1 MKKNTRYSF
10 FQLFGKGTHDRPG
23 SYKLVIPIIQRDYAQ
38 GRDNEKAKEVRSEF
52 LSQLSEYI
60 NTPFGSYDLD
70 FVYGI
75 SSPASDLSKKK
86 EFVPLDGQQ
95 RLTTLF
101 LIHLYLA
108 VRALG
113 TTESDRF
120 FKTMQV
126 NNGKLVESLFTYHT
140 RTSAVEFCNGLID
153 IRNNFY
159 EVFELDKEG
168 KRVFAGSISDYIRN
182 SNWFYPDW
190 YQDPTVKGMLTM
202 LDAIHDKFDRY
213 NHHEALCRL
222 MSDDDPAITFIFMSL
237 EDYKLTDDL
246 YIKMNSRGK
255 PLTPFENFKAK
266 YEQYIAGVEKYDSI
280 ESIESLQK
288 EIASRE
294 NKLIK
299 TVKDNFSFNIDTD
312 WAKLFW
318 EFSRKEIQKRE
329 LEIKQSATAEKVNS
343 LDRLLSDTLDKKISR
358 FIKMSLT
365 NQYALEHTSGDVAI
379 PRYLVEDSP
388 LSFAALERLKAV
400 SADGVVLLT
409 RLFELYSSRPVAIMP
424 EWTRCYFDEK
434 AVFEA
439 LVNGK
444 KDFTFPKRFMLYAYL
459 MFRLKFGDECLDYLT
474 EWMRFIYNVTLD
486 DNSIQVISRDTY
498 QNAVSS
504 ANTLLSLLEKRTTPS
519 IVELLDSEDCPQKIV
534 FFPEYQYKEEI
545 LKSSLFNR
553 DSKNA
558 LHSSD
563 KPDLDTGLDVSL
575 SWGEII
581 LKLESHPYFTGQIGF
596 ILKMAG
602 ISDYYTEYKN
612 LNWSDNEDAAYKAEV
627 VRYGRLA
634 SIVFEGGYTARKM
647 AEDSLFER
655 AMLSTHPDYLGP
667 SVRNSANGSNL
678 LSSTNKSARSNNLL
692 RDLSWK
698 SFLRLDAGKP
708 EIQDMVKD
716 LFLKLDVDNPAESLL
731 DIVKKSTASPQWR
744 NDLVKYGY
752 LMGLSRN
759 GYLGCTDDCHRILNN
774 SIYFTMWDHEIYSY
788 ILYNEFLYAR
798 FESLSVPG
806 FWLGYETSNS
816 WSEIPFVKISNGDLT
831 IKVKSYVEK
840 VDGELIC
847 HYLWIDSN
855 GNQGLEKFLEDK
867 GFTKKTEED
876 TVYRRRVVD
885 WDRNVLID
893 DYRKSVADNV
903 LQFVS
908 ELSSFLNENTD
919 GQQ

>member
-10 FQLFGKGTHDRPG
+10 FQLFGKGTHERPG

-52 LSQLSEYI
+52 LSQLLEYI

-108 VRALG
+108 VRTLG

-120 FKTMQV
+120 FNTMQV

-153 IRNNFY
+153 ISNNFS

-190 YQDPTVKGMLTM
+190 YQDPTVTGMLTM

-213 NHHEALCRL
+213 DHHKALCRL
-222 MSDDDPAITFIFMSL
+222 MSEDDPAITFIFMSL

-266 YEQYIAGVEKYDSI
+266 YEQYIAGVEKYDSV
-280 ESIESLQK
+280 ESIEDLQK
-288 EIASRE
+288 EIATRG

-299 TVKDNFSFNIDTD
+299 TVKDNFSFNIDTE

-318 EFSRKEIQKRE
+318 AFSRKEIKKRE
-329 LEIKQSATAEKVNS
+329 QEIKQSATAEKVNS
-343 LDRLLSDTLDKKISR
+343 LDRLLSDTLDKKLSR
-358 FIKMSLT
+358 FIKMALT
-365 NQYALEHTSGDVAI
+365 NQYALDHTSGDIVI
-379 PRYLVEDSP
+379 PRYLVEDTP
-388 LSFAALERLKAV
+388 LSFAALEGCKAV
-400 SADGVVLLT
+400 SANGVVLLT
-409 RLFELYSSRPVAIMP
+409 RLFELYSSRPMAIMP
-424 EWTRCYFDEK
+424 EWARRYFDEN

-439 LVNGK
+439 LINGK
-444 KDFTFPKRFMLYAYL
+444 KDFTFPKRFMLYSYL
-459 MFRLKFGDECLDYLT
+459 MFRLKFGDECLNYLT
-474 EWMRFIYNVTLD
+474 EWMRFIYNVTFD
-486 DNSIQVISRDTY
+486 DNTIQVISRDTY

-504 ANTLLSLLEKRTTPS
+504 VNTLLSLLEKRTNPS
-519 IVELLDSEDCPQKIV
+519 IIELLDSEDCPEKVV

-545 LKSSLFNR
+545 LKSALFNR
-553 DSKNA
+553 DSNKV

-563 KPDLDTGLDVSL
+563 KPDLDKVLDSSL
-575 SWGEII
+575 SWSEII

-596 ILKMAG
+596 VLKMAG

-612 LNWSDNEDAAYKAEV
+612 LKWSESEDAVYKAEV
-627 VRYGRLA
+627 VKFGRLA
-634 SIVFEGGYTARKM
+634 SVVFEGGYTARKM

-655 AMLSTHPDYLGP
+655 AMLATYPEYLDY
-667 SVRNSANGSNL
+667 NL
-678 LSSTNKSARSNNLL
+678 LNSTNKSAGSNNLL

-698 SFLRLDAGKP
+698 SFLRLGAGKTD
-708 EIQDMVKD
+708 IQDGVKK
-716 LFLKLDVDNPAESLL
+716 LFLMLDVNNPQKSLT
-731 DIVKKSTASPQWR
+731 DIIEENINGPLWR
-744 NDLVKYGY
+744 KDMIKYDY
-752 LMGLSRN
+752 LMGKSHN
-759 GYLGCTDDCHRILNN
+759 GYFGRTEDGHRILND
-774 SIYFTMWDHEIYSY
+774 SIQFSKGDHEVYSFV
-788 ILYNEFLYAR
+788 LYNEYLLKISDALNR
-798 FESLSVPG
+798 HD
-806 FWLGYETSNS
+806 FWIAYGNSNS

-840 VDGELIC
+840 GDGELTC

-855 GNQGLEKFLEDK
+855 GNQELEKFLEDK
-867 GFTKKTEED
+867 GFSKKTEED
-876 TVYRRRVVD
+876 TVCRRKEQN
-885 WDRNVLID
+885 WDRKEQIKA
-893 DYRKSVADNV
+893 YRETVVKNV
-903 LQFVS
+903 LQLVS
-908 ELSSFLNENTD
+908 DLSSFLNENPD

>member
-10 FQLFGKGTHDRPG
+10 FQLFGKGTHERPG

-52 LSQLSEYI
+52 LSQLLEYI

-108 VRALG
+108 VRTLG

-140 RTSAVEFCNGLID
+140 RTSAVEFCNGLVD
-153 IRNNFY
+153 ISNNFS

-190 YQDPTVKGMLTM
+190 YQDPTVTGMLTM
-202 LDAIHDKFDRY
+202 LDAIHDKFDKY
-213 NHHEALCRL
+213 DHHKALCRL
-222 MSDDDPAITFIFMSL
+222 MSEDDPAITFIFMSL

-266 YEQYIAGVEKYDSI
+266 YEQYIAGVEKDDSV
-280 ESIESLQK
+280 ESIEDLQK
-288 EIASRE
+288 EIATRG

-299 TVKDNFSFNIDTD
+299 TVKDNFSFNIDTE

-318 EFSRKEIQKRE
+318 AFSRKEIKKRE
-329 LEIKQSATAEKVNS
+329 QEIKQSATAEKVNS
-343 LDRLLSDTLDKKISR
+343 LDRLLSDTLDKKLSR
-358 FIKMSLT
+358 FIKMALT
-365 NQYALEHTSGDVAI
+365 NQYALDHTSGDIVI
-379 PRYLVEDSP
+379 PRYLVEDTP
-388 LSFAALERLKAV
+388 LSFAALEGCKAV
-400 SADGVVLLT
+400 SANGVVLLT
-409 RLFELYSSRPVAIMP
+409 RLFELYSSRPMAIMP
-424 EWTRCYFDEK
+424 EWTRRYFDEN

-439 LVNGK
+439 LINGK
-444 KDFTFPKRFMLYAYL
+444 KDFTFPKRFMLYSYL
-459 MFRLKFGDECLDYLT
+459 MFRLKFGDECLNYLT
-474 EWMRFIYNVTLD
+474 EWMRFIYNVTFD
-486 DNSIQVISRDTY
+486 DNTIQVISRDTY

-504 ANTLLSLLEKRTTPS
+504 VNTLLSLLEKRTNPS
-519 IVELLDSEDCPQKIV
+519 IIELLDSEDCPEKVV

-545 LKSSLFNR
+545 LKSALFNQ
-553 DSKNA
+553 DSNKV

-563 KPDLDTGLDVSL
+563 KPDLDKVLDSSL
-575 SWGEII
+575 SWSEII

-596 ILKMAG
+596 VLKMAG

-612 LNWSDNEDAAYKAEV
+612 LKWSESEDAVYKAEV
-627 VRYGRLA
+627 VKFGRLA
-634 SIVFEGGYTARKM
+634 SVVFEGGYTARKM

-655 AMLSTHPDYLGP
+655 AMLATYPEYLDY
-667 SVRNSANGSNL
+667 NL
-678 LSSTNKSARSNNLL
+678 LNSTNKSAGSNNLL

-698 SFLRLDAGKP
+698 SFLRLGAGKTD
-708 EIQDMVKD
+708 IQDGVKK
-716 LFLKLDVDNPAESLL
+716 LFLMLDVNNPQKSLT
-731 DIVKKSTASPQWR
+731 DIIEENINGPLWR
-744 NDLVKYGY
+744 KDMIKYDY
-752 LMGLSRN
+752 LMGKSHN
-759 GYLGCTDDCHRILNN
+759 GYFGRTEDGHRILND
-774 SIYFTMWDHEIYSY
+774 SIQFSKGDHEVYSFV
-788 ILYNEFLYAR
+788 LYNEYLLKISDALNR
-798 FESLSVPG
+798 HD
-806 FWLGYETSNS
+806 FWIAYGNSNS

-840 VDGELIC
+840 GDGELTC

-855 GNQGLEKFLEDK
+855 GNQELEKFLEDK
-867 GFTKKTEED
+867 GFSKKTEED
-876 TVYRRRVVD
+876 TVCRRKEQN
-885 WDRNVLID
+885 WDRKEQIKA
-893 DYRKSVADNV
+893 YRETVVKNV
-903 LQFVS
+903 LQLVS
-908 ELSSFLNENTD
+908 DLSSFLNENPD

>member
-52 LSQLSEYI
+52 LSQLLEYI

-108 VRALG
+108 VRTMG
-113 TTESDRF
+113 SHESDIF

-126 NNGKLVESLFTYHT
+126 NNGRLVESLFTYHT
-140 RTSAVEFCNGLID
+140 RASAVEFCNGLID
-153 IRNNFY
+153 VSNNFS
-159 EVFELDKEG
+159 EVFKLDEDG
-168 KRVFAGSISDYIRN
+168 KRVYAGSISDYIRN
-182 SNWFYPDW
+182 ASWFYPDW

-202 LDAIHDKFDRY
+202 LDAIHDKFNRY
-213 NHHEALCRL
+213 DHHAALCRL

-266 YEQYIAGVEKYDSI
+266 YEQYIAGVEKFDSVV
-280 ESIESLQK
+280 SIKRLK
-288 EIASRE
+288 EEIVNRG

-299 TVKDNFSFNIDTD
+299 TVKDNFSFNIDTE

-318 EFSRKEIQKRE
+318 AFSRKEIQKRE
-329 LEIKQSATAEKVNS
+329 QEIKQSGTTEKVNS
-343 LDRLLSDTLDKKISR
+343 LDRLLSDTMDKKISR
-358 FIKMSLT
+358 FIKMALN
-365 NQYALEHTSGDVAI
+365 NQYALDHTSGDVAI
-379 PRYLVEDSP
+379 PRYLVEDTS
-388 LSFAALERLKAV
+388 LSFTALEGCKAV
-400 SADGVVLLT
+400 SANGVVLLT

-424 EWTRCYFDEK
+424 VWTKCYFNEN

-444 KDFTFPKRFMLYAYL
+444 KDFTFPKRFMMYAYQ
-459 MFRLKFGDECLDYLT
+459 MFRLKFGDECLNYLT
-474 EWMRFIYNVTLD
+474 EWMRFIYNVTFD
-486 DNSIQVISRDTY
+486 DNTIQVISRDTY

-504 ANTLLSLLEKRTTPS
+504 VNTLLSLLEKRTNPS
-519 IVELLDSEDCPQKIV
+519 IIELLDSEDCPEKVV

-553 DSKNA
+553 DSNKV

-563 KPDLDTGLDVSL
+563 KPDLDKALDSSL

-612 LNWSDNEDAAYKAEV
+612 LKWSESEDAAYKAEV
-627 VRYGRLA
+627 VKFGKLA
-634 SIVFEGGYTARKM
+634 SVVFEGGYTARRM

-655 AMLSTHPDYLGP
+655 AMLATHPDYLGP
-667 SVRNSANGSNL
+667 SVRNSANGSNFL
-678 LSSTNKSARSNNLL
+678 NSTNKSAGSNNLL

-716 LFLKLDVDNPAESLL
+716 LFLKLDVDDPVESLI
-731 DIVKKSTASPQWR
+731 DIVKKSTVGPQWR
-744 NDLVKYGY
+744 NDLIKYGY
-752 LMGLSRN
+752 LMGMSRN
-759 GYLGCTDDCHRILNN
+759 GYFGCTDDCHRILNN
-774 SIYFTMWDHEIYSY
+774 SIYFTMWDNEVYSY
-788 ILYNEFLYAR
+788 ILYKGFLYAK
-798 FESLSVPG
+798 FEGLWVPG
-806 FWLGYETSNS
+806 FWLRYETSNS
-816 WSEIPFVKISNGDLT
+816 WSEIPYIKISNGDLT
-831 IKVKSYVEK
+831 LKVKSYVDEA
-840 VDGELIC
+840 DGELIC
-847 HYLWIDSN
+847 YYLWIDSN
-855 GNQGLEKFLEDK
+855 GNQDLEKFLEDK
-867 GFTKKTEED
+867 GFSKKTEED
-876 TVYRRRVVD
+876 TVYRRREVD

-893 DYRKSVADNV
+893 DYRNLVADNI

-908 ELSSFLNENTD
+908 ELSSFLNENSD

>member
-10 FQLFGKGTHDRPG
+10 FQLFGKGTHERPG

-52 LSQLSEYI
+52 LSQLLEYI

-108 VRALG
+108 VRTLG

-140 RTSAVEFCNGLID
+140 RTSAVEFCNGLVD
-153 IRNNFY
+153 ISNNFS

-190 YQDPTVKGMLTM
+190 YQDPTVTGMLTM
-202 LDAIHDKFDRY
+202 LDAIHDKFDKY
-213 NHHEALCRL
+213 DHHKALCRL
-222 MSDDDPAITFIFMSL
+222 MSEDDPAITFIFMSL

-266 YEQYIAGVEKYDSI
+266 YEQYIAGVEKDDSV
-280 ESIESLQK
+280 ESIEDLQK
-288 EIASRE
+288 EIATRG

-299 TVKDNFSFNIDTD
+299 TVKDNFSFNIDTE

-318 EFSRKEIQKRE
+318 VFSRKEIKKRE
-329 LEIKQSATAEKVNS
+329 QEIKQSATAEKVNS
-343 LDRLLSDTLDKKISR
+343 LDRLLSDTLDKKLSR
-358 FIKMSLT
+358 FIKMALT
-365 NQYALEHTSGDVAI
+365 NQYALDHTSGDIVI
-379 PRYLVEDSP
+379 PRYLVEDTP
-388 LSFAALERLKAV
+388 LSFAALEGCKAV
-400 SADGVVLLT
+400 SANGVVLLT
-409 RLFELYSSRPVAIMP
+409 RLFELYSSRPMAIMP
-424 EWTRCYFDEK
+424 EWTRRYFDEN

-439 LVNGK
+439 LINGK
-444 KDFTFPKRFMLYAYL
+444 KDFTFPKRFMLYSYL
-459 MFRLKFGDECLDYLT
+459 MFRLKFGDECLNYLT
-474 EWMRFIYNVTLD
+474 EWMRFIYNVTFD
-486 DNSIQVISRDTY
+486 DNTIQVISRDTY

-504 ANTLLSLLEKRTTPS
+504 VNTLLSLLEKRTNPS
-519 IVELLDSEDCPQKIV
+519 IIELLDSEDCPEKVV

-545 LKSSLFNR
+545 LKSALFNR
-553 DSKNA
+553 DSNKV

-563 KPDLDTGLDVSL
+563 KPDLDKVLDSSL
-575 SWGEII
+575 SWSEII

-596 ILKMAG
+596 VLKMAG

-612 LNWSDNEDAAYKAEV
+612 LKWSESEDAVYKAEV
-627 VRYGRLA
+627 VKFGRLA
-634 SIVFEGGYTARKM
+634 SVVFEGGYTARKM

-655 AMLSTHPDYLGP
+655 AMLATYPEYLDY
-667 SVRNSANGSNL
+667 NL
-678 LSSTNKSARSNNLL
+678 LNSTNKSAGSNNLL

-698 SFLRLDAGKP
+698 SFLRLGAGKTD
-708 EIQDMVKD
+708 IQDGVKK
-716 LFLKLDVDNPAESLL
+716 LFLMLDVNNPQKSLT
-731 DIVKKSTASPQWR
+731 DIIEENINGPLWR
-744 NDLVKYGY
+744 KDMIKYDY
-752 LMGLSRN
+752 LMGKSHN
-759 GYLGCTDDCHRILNN
+759 GYFGRTEDGHRILND
-774 SIYFTMWDHEIYSY
+774 SIQFSKGDHEVYSFV
-788 ILYNEFLYAR
+788 LYNEYLLKISDALNR
-798 FESLSVPG
+798 HD
-806 FWLGYETSNS
+806 FWIAYGNSNS

-840 VDGELIC
+840 GDGELTC

-855 GNQGLEKFLEDK
+855 GNQELEKFLEDK
-867 GFTKKTEED
+867 GFSKKTEED
-876 TVYRRRVVD
+876 TVCRRKEQN
-885 WDRNVLID
+885 WDRKEQIKA
-893 DYRKSVADNV
+893 YRETVVKNV
-903 LQFVS
+903 LQLVS
-908 ELSSFLNENTD
+908 DLSSFLNENPD